1 MHGPLNVKSIN
12 NLSLRLSTDCWIM
25 NLKIPDPKMPRLLRN
40 LMRGVLVIN
49 YNFVFSL
56 VYISPNALRFNV
68 VVIEDVRNGILIN
81 SFILS

>member
-1 MHGPLNVKSIN
+1 
-12 NLSLRLSTDCWIM
+12 M